1 VNPPCRTHC
10 QNCLAQELAHRPDN
24 MQPPDLTQEATPATV
39 ADPARPAGAVNEAKQ
54 LPSTMGHLCG
64 DEVKGASSEVTG
76 RSTLLCEARWTPFG
90 LTGRKYNQPQ
100 RTTVCRL
107 CSSPTSLIVALKLQA
122 VHRSPSPQVAHMHVR
137 RFLDDERPAHCPSS
151 YVNML
156 RVCCTLQKPTNTK
169 ASRAT
174 SVGPTADAAPRAADS
189 TNQAGWDASGGSVEA
204 DWLRTKWA
212 QPHHSLSKR

>member
-1 VNPPCRTHC
+1 MVGITICIVIR
-10 QNCLAQELAHRPDN
+10 LQESVVACVLQPWSGGKDPD
-24 MQPPDLTQEATPATV
+24 
-39 ADPARPAGAVNEAKQ
+39 RYI
-54 LPSTMGHLCG
+54 
-64 DEVKGASSEVTG
+64 KGASSEVTG

-151 YVNML
+151 YVKMP
-156 RVCCTLQKPTNTK
+156 RVCCTLQKLTDTE

-174 SVGPTADAAPRAADS
+174 SVGPTADAAPRAGDS

-204 DWLRTKWA
+204 GWLRTKWGTA
-212 QPHHSLSKR
+212 TPLPQQEVRYCAYARKCKQNNTAPKCNGLLYHLYA